1 MKATGIVRK
10 IDELGRIVIPKE
22 IRRTMKIRE
31 GDPLEIFTEK
41 NGEVIFKK
49 YSPLNENFEIS
60 GSVCEA
66 LHKHGGFSVCVF
78 DGDTL
83 IAHSGFSKKEAA
95 NAQMSEEL
103 EKLITSEKSYFR
115 NDAENTVTFIDQP
128 LAVMVPIRAESDI
141 VGALAAFKKE
151 LPDKSD
157 EKLVHTAAAII
168 GKELF

>member
-49 YSPLNENFEIS
+49 YSPLNENFELAA
-60 GSVCEA
+60 SVCEA

-78 DGDTL
+78 DGDAL
-83 IAHSGFSKKEAA
+83 ISFSGFSKKEAS
-95 NAQMSEEL
+95 NAQINEEL
-103 EKLITSEKSYFR
+103 ESLINSEKNYFR
-115 NDAENTVTFIDQP
+115 KDSEEAITFIGLP
-128 LAVMVPIRAESDI
+128 LAIMTPIRAESDI
-141 VGALAAFKKE
+141 VGALAAFKSE
-151 LPDKSD
+151 LPDKND
-157 EKLVHTAAAII
+157 EKLVNTAAAII
-168 GKELF
+168 GKEMF

>member
-1 MKATGIVRK
+1 MKATGIVRR

-22 IRRTMKIRE
+22 IRRTMKIKE

-49 YSPLNENFEIS
+49 YSPLNENFELA

-66 LHKHGGFSVCVF
+66 LHKYGGFAVGVF

-83 IAHSGFSKKEAA
+83 VAFSGFSKKEAA
-95 NAQMSEEL
+95 SYVISEEL
-103 EKLITSEKSYFR
+103 ESVINSEKKYLRTDNEKSISFI
-115 NDAENTVTFIDQP
+115 NTA
-128 LAVMVPIRAESDI
+128 LAIMLPIRADSDI
-141 VGALAAFKKE
+141 VGALGAFKNE

-157 EKLVHTAAAII
+157 EKLLETAASII